1 MLQGTAS
8 ATVEAVTP
16 PDDAQFCPLLEY
28 DPDPLDVV
36 TAGLPATPRAAVAP
50 RAVFAYLGSATAR
63 WATDHDY
70 EQVTSV
76 KLLSHRCPV
85 YVGRHAGPRGKA
97 EVTLIE
103 MPLGAPASAMV
114 ADDAF
119 RLGVR
124 IAVATGSC
132 GALVA
137 LPEGAFVVPTRALR
151 DEGTSFHYAPPSR
164 WIDLDRDVCDAVA
177 AACRAAEVPQ
187 IQVSTWTTDAVFRE
201 TRAKVTARLA
211 EGCQVVEMECAAL
224 AAVARHRGARFGQ
237 LLFTADTLAG
247 ATYDVRGLGR
257 SARQAGLRLAL
268 DAVSGVDATEAP
280 GG

>member
-1 MLQGTAS
+1 MPPRGAG
-8 ATVEAVTP
+8 ATVEAVRTP
-16 PDDAQFCPLLEY
+16 DGAEVCPLLEY
-28 DPDPLDVV
+28 DPDPTDLV
-36 TAGLPATPRAAVAP
+36 TAGLPAAPRAAVAP
-50 RAVFAYLGSATAR
+50 RAVFAYLGSTTAR
-63 WATDHDY
+63 WATEHGF

-85 YVGRHAGPRGKA
+85 YVGRHAGPHGEV

-124 IAVATGSC
+124 VAVATGSC
-132 GALVA
+132 GGLVA
-137 LPEGAFVVPTRALR
+137 LPEGAFVIPTRALR
-151 DEGTSFHYAPPSR
+151 DEGTSFHYAPPTR
-164 WIDLDRDVCDAVA
+164 WIDLDPDVAQAIAGACGA
-177 AACRAAEVPQ
+177 AGASQV
-187 IQVSTWTTDAVFRE
+187 QVSTWTTDALFRE
-201 TRAKVTARLA
+201 TRAKVAARLA

-237 LLFTADTLAG
+237 LLFTADTLAD

-257 SARQAGLRLAL
+257 SARQAAMALAL
-268 DAVSGVDATEAP
+268 DAVASLDAPPAGTA
-280 GG
+280 